1 MQNIYQFAGHVVEI
15 HSLYD
20 QVHRMCADYRAD
32 GMAPEYRIVITEE
45 DILEERQKSEREDLL
60 EGIPIRHFSE
70 KYLETLAVYRKM
82 AEFFLAENILL
93 FHGSAICVD
102 GEAYLFTAKSGTG
115 KSTHVRLW
123 EKQFGDRAVIIN
135 DDKPLLKIE
144 QDGVTVYG
152 TPWDGKEHRSTNTS
166 CPLKAICVLTR
177 SETNQIKPIDKKTAF
192 FMLCQQSYRS
202 PHPDALKKV
211 LHLVDQLSRSV
222 ALYQLG
228 CNMEPEAARVA
239 YDGMNS

>member
-70 KYLETLAVYRKM
+70 KYL
-82 AEFFLAENILL
+82 
-93 FHGSAICVD
+93 D